1 MLIEKEQEKETI
13 VTNLDIAARLGLVVS
28 EKNEELQL
36 KLNLA
41 TQGEAQAY
49 MKVNRLSILILSFII
64 DDAMNRFIKPEIIV
78 IAETSSL
85 LF

>member
-28 EKNEELQL
+28 EKNEELQM

>member
-28 EKNEELQL
+28 EKNEELQM

-49 MKVNRLSILILSFII
+49 MKVNRLSMLVLLLSL
-64 DDAMNRFIKPEIIV
+64 MTQWIV
-78 IAETSSL
+78 S
-85 LF
+85 